1 VTLKIDF
8 ENIEQKCVDAT
19 MSSEYALLVE
29 KLIKAKKI
37 FLIGN
42 GGLHFVANHMA
53 TDLTRLIEDKVV
65 YSFESVGFITS
76 TANDH
81 GFEKMFVRWLE
92 TVCSVE
98 DPNDCLI
105 IGLSCSGN
113 SSNVIRSL
121 HWGQDNGVPTFLMS
135 GQKSLALNE
144 GVDELSFNCEY
155 FHTVEVMCMML
166 FYDLIHRVGSHCPSI
181 TEEKKRMADSPL
193 RKVENE

>member
-1 VTLKIDF
+1 MSLRIDF
-8 ENIEQKCVDAT
+8 ENIEQKCVNTAAT
-19 MSSEYALLVE
+19 KEYDLLVD
-29 KLIKAKKI
+29 KVNKAKKI

-53 TDLTRLIEDKVV
+53 TDLTRLIKNKVV

-76 TANDH
+76 NANDY

-92 TVCSVE
+92 TVCAVE
-98 DPNDCLI
+98 NPDDCLI

-113 SSNVIRSL
+113 SSNVVRSL
-121 HWGQDNGVPTFLMS
+121 HWGHENNFPTFLIS
-135 GQKSLALNE
+135 GQKSLALRDE
-144 GVDELSFNCEY
+144 VDQLCFDCEY
-155 FHTVEVMCMML
+155 FHTVEVMCLMV

-193 RKVENE
+193 RKV

>member
-1 VTLKIDF
+1 MSLRIDF
-8 ENIEQKCVDAT
+8 ENIEQKCIDAANT
-19 MSSEYALLVE
+19 EEYDLLVE
-29 KLIKAKKI
+29 KVKKAKKI

-53 TDLTRLIEDKVV
+53 TDLTRLIENKVV

-76 TANDH
+76 NANDH

-92 TVCSVE
+92 TVCAVE
-98 DPNDCLI
+98 NPDDCLI

-121 HWGQDNGVPTFLMS
+121 HWGYENSFPTFLIS
-135 GQKSLALNE
+135 GQKSLALE
-144 GVDELSFNCEY
+144 DKVDQLCFNCEY
-155 FHTVEVMCMML
+155 FHTVEVMCLMV

-193 RKVENE
+193 RKV